1 MKVLKENIHSHP
13 PQLIHKRTFR
23 REFVINY
30 NLLRRQLNYFQKAE
44 LGGVELAG
52 TRPNTNL
59 KNVIDNTLE
68 PNDPK
73 VRAKKV
79 GISAKTYQRA
89 KNIIEKETEE
99 LKKKVRSGKTS
110 I

>member
-1 MKVLKENIHSHP
+1 MH
-13 PQLIHKRTFR
+13 
-23 REFVINY
+23 
-30 NLLRRQLNYFQKAE
+30 
-44 LGGVELAG
+44 ELAG

-73 VRAKKV
+73 VRAPKTEEIVSKKV

-89 KNIIEKETEE
+89 KNIEKETEE
-99 LKKKVRSGKTS
+99 LKKKSDPVKLV
-110 I
+110 

>member
-1 MKVLKENIHSHP
+1 M
-13 PQLIHKRTFR
+13 
-23 REFVINY
+23 
-30 NLLRRQLNYFQKAE
+30 
-44 LGGVELAG
+44 
-52 TRPNTNL
+52 
-59 KNVIDNTLE
+59 E

-73 VRAKKV
+73 VRAPKTEEIVSKKV

-110 I
+110 ISYAAKSVKRAEDHKPENILKHY